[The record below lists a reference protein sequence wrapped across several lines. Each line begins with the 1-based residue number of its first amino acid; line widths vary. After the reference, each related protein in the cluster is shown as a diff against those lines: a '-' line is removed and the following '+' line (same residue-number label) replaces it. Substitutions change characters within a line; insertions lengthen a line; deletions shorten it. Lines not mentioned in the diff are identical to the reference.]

1 MSLAR
6 ALTSRRAKNSVDFG
20 ENGRPQ
26 RSNTLSKSPS
36 QRPLRHKISAPVQL
50 VHTTNM
56 LSYNAPDIHKPTRSN
71 SNATTTTR
79 SDEES
84 DARTSESTTP
94 PTSPDGELEDTK
106 RPEPNHLSCY
116 FIAPGKPMP
125 SVDAPP
131 PTIPKRSPS
140 HTKKSS
146 LENVARKR
154 SVSRVSHDSDKSLS
168 SKGSMTF
175 SRSSSTSTRAST
187 TSHTSIQ
194 PTTKLAPPPLPPVAP
209 QQAHYSHVNRT
220 QPDWHPFGH
229 ELAQVT
235 ELAEEF
241 GSKNRLQ
248 VIDEDEQYLK
258 RRNLARFSAE
268 DYLSD
273 IQNLI
278 SSLFPELNHPNQPP
292 AVWI

>member
-6 ALTSRRAKNSVDFG
+6 ALTSRRAKNSLDLG

-36 QRPLRHKISAPVQL
+36 QLPLRHKISAPVQL

-56 LSYNAPDIHKPTRSN
+56 LSYNAPDIPRPRRSN
-71 SNATTTTR
+71 SNATTTR

-94 PTSPDGELEDTK
+94 PTSPDGEVEDISG
-106 RPEPNHLSCY
+106 PEPNHLSCY

-125 SVDAPP
+125 TADVAP

-146 LENVARKR
+146 LESVARKR

-168 SKGSMTF
+168 TKASMTF

-187 TSHTSIQ
+187 TSHTSNQ
-194 PTTKLAPPPLPPVAP
+194 PTTKLAPPPMPPVVP
-209 QQAHYSHVNRT
+209 QQAAYSPPSRT

-241 GSKNRLQ
+241 GSKRRLQ

-258 RRNLARFSAE
+258 RRNLVKFSAE

-273 IQNLI
+273 VQNLI
-278 SSLFPELNHPNQPP
+278 SSLFPELNHPKQPA